1 MTARL
6 LGVALLVLGGA
17 LCGWQQLE
25 RRRRK
30 ERLLGELRAALE
42 RMADEIRQLSR
53 PMGEIFALLAQNSPT
68 LHVFFHSL
76 ARDTGQQPLGK
87 LWQEALGTL
96 PLAEAAR
103 ENLAVLGN
111 VLGRYDA
118 ESQARHI
125 ALVCRRLEQQREEL
139 SRDNAVKCR
148 LFPGLGACLGGML
161 AVILM

>member
-1 MTARL
+1 MI
-6 LGVALLVLGGA
+6 VGGA

-53 PMGEIFALLAQNSPT
+53 PMGEIFALLGQDSPS
-68 LHVFFHSL
+68 LRGFFHKL
-76 ARDTGQQPLGK
+76 ARDIGQQPLCG
-87 LWQEALGTL
+87 LWQEALGML
-96 PLAEAAR
+96 PLEKTTR
-103 ENLAVLGN
+103 QDLVQLGN

-125 ALVCRRLEQQREEL
+125 ALTCRRLEQQREEL
-139 SRDNAVKCR
+139 SRDNTHKCR

>member
-6 LGVALLVLGGA
+6 LGAALLVLGGA

-25 RRRRK
+25 RRRRR
-30 ERLLGELRAALE
+30 ERLLQELRAALE
-42 RMADEIRQLSR
+42 RMADEIRLLSR
-53 PMGEIFALLAQNSPT
+53 PMGEIFALLAQSCPA
-68 LHVFFHSL
+68 LQFFFHTL
-76 ARDTGQQPLGK
+76 ARDTGQQPLDE
-87 LWQEALGTL
+87 LWQKALETL
-96 PLAEAAR
+96 PLGEAPR
-103 ENLAVLGN
+103 ESLAALGN

-125 ALVCRRLEQQREEL
+125 ALTCRRLEQQREEL
-139 SRDNAVKCR
+139 SRDNAHKCR